1 MKIEPIDIIESESAA
16 IGGAISGSSEDAS
29 SSSSCSSGGFS
40 SDCGSIIMSTTIGGG
55 GGVGSSTA
63 GENTSLADLDSL
75 TDLLQIPTD
84 FKMDVDDIPPSLVS
98 RVQADE
104 DSNGCTSAGHAF
116 AIDETAASNNTAAA
130 ADNFN
135 NSQQQLLL
143 QPEFVLQQ
151 QQQQTANISDDDD
164 EDEDDEPRINV
175 SHLAFPTGEEVN
187 RMLHTIGIPSDWEDY
202 SFTNLFPKL

>member
-1 MKIEPIDIIESESAA
+1 
-16 IGGAISGSSEDAS
+16 
-29 SSSSCSSGGFS
+29 
-40 SDCGSIIMSTTIGGG
+40 MSTTIGGG
-55 GGVGSSTA
+55 GGGVGGGGGGGSSTA

-116 AIDETAASNNTAAA
+116 AIDETAASNNTTA

-151 QQQQTANISDDDD
+151 QQQQTANISDD